1 MQNDLLKTLV
11 SIPRQYMALEDTP
24 TGKQQLIV
32 LFIFSTSIIAA
43 ILVNLFGV
51 GGPQALL
58 NVTINAAYLVATVF
72 IFMAQFFGQIKVRT
86 ALNTL
91 MAISQ
96 TSTIAEMLHCATDP
110 TPYNLMLIVGNML
123 LLYVNVML
131 ALAAYLQRATQ
142 LLNLSSIVA
151 YGVCT
156 YITGDDNLLNFFF
169 IFLMVFLFMA
179 LLSHLLVR
187 NNARMNAENRHLKQE
202 VTGAYHFLGIDS
214 EQLNAYQ
221 QLTEKELSA
230 DELKKVMQKMGEL
243 ERYNLIK
250 NLSAAL
256 RKETINEANVARAFP
271 QLSASEQAICLF
283 VLLKKKQGEI
293 AKLLKKSETNISSQ
307 RANIRKKLGL
317 QPSDNLYSVLMQR
330 INAVVNE

>member
-1 MQNDLLKTLV
+1 MQNDLLKMLS
-11 SIPRQYMALEDTP
+11 SIPRQYMAQEDTP
-24 TGKQQLIV
+24 MGKQRLIV
-32 LFIFSTSIIAA
+32 LFIFTTSIIAT
-43 ILVNLFGV
+43 ILVNLFGI

-58 NVTINAAYLVATVF
+58 NLAINAAYLVATVF

-86 ALNTL
+86 ALNIL
-91 MAISQ
+91 MSISQ
-96 TSTIAEMLHCATDP
+96 TSTIIEMLHCATAP
-110 TPYNLMLIVGNML
+110 TTYNLMLIVGNML

-131 ALAAYLQRATQ
+131 ALAAYLQYATQ
-142 LLNLSSIVA
+142 ILNLSSIVA
-151 YGVCT
+151 YGVCA
-156 YITGDDNLLNFFF
+156 YMTGNDDLLNFFF
-169 IFLMVFLFMA
+169 IFLMVFLFIA
-179 LLSHLLVR
+179 FLSYLLIR
-187 NNARMNAENRHLKQE
+187 NNERMNAENQYLKQE
-202 VTGAYHFLGIDS
+202 VTGAYHFLGTDS
-214 EQLNAYQ
+214 EQLHAYQ

-230 DELKKVMQKMGEL
+230 GEVKKVMQKLSEL
-243 ERYNLIK
+243 ERQNLIN

-283 VLLKKKQGEI
+283 VLMKKKQSEI

-330 INAVVNE
+330 ISAVVNE